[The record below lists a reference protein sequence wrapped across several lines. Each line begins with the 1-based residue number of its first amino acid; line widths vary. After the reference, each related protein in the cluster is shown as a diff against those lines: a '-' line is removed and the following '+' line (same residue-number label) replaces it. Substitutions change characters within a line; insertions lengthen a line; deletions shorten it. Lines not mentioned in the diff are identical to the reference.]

1 MFEFVNDRVDNAC
14 IKVVGVGGAGG
25 NAVNRMIEGGL
36 TGVEFIA
43 INTDNQA
50 LQQSQA
56 PHRIQIGDRLTQG
69 LGSGGIPMTGRAA
82 VQESQDLVAE
92 AVDGA
97 NMVFVT
103 AGMGGGTGTGAA
115 PVVAET
121 ARAMGALTVGIVTKP
136 FEFEGR
142 QRLRHAEEG
151 LEELREAVDTLIVI
165 PNQRLLAVVG
175 DDVSLLDSFRLADEV
190 LLRATRG
197 ISELITVPALIN
209 LDFADVRT
217 VMAGMGDAIMGT
229 GEAIGEGRAIEAT
242 NQAISSPLLE
252 DVSIAGARGVLISF
266 TGGRDLSLREVSE
279 AANLVCETAGPDA
292 HIIFGAMI
300 SEEMEGNL
308 RVTVVATGV
317 GSREPRSRRAIPV
330 EKRVQEPQPV
340 APSDDWDRPA
350 FRRRE
355 GFLPR
360 WKSGQSTP
368 GNPGSQPGTHPG
380 ANPNLNQ
387 SQEAKNRQ
395 EVKNRLADRPKT
407 KSGRDDL
414 DRPTFLRA
422 HAD

>member
-25 NAVNRMIEGGL
+25 NAVNRMIDGGL

-82 VQESQDLVAE
+82 IQESQDLVAE

-175 DDVSLLDSFRLADEV
+175 DDVSLLDSFRMADEV

-317 GSREPRSRRAIPV
+317 GSREPQARRSIPV

-340 APSDDWDRPA
+340 APTDDWDRPA

-360 WKSGQSTP
+360 WKSGQNAP
-368 GNPGSQPGTHPG
+368 GNPAANPG
-380 ANPNLNQ
+380 ANPNMNQ
-387 SQEAKNRQ
+387 QQETKNRQ
-395 EVKNRLADRPKT
+395 EVKNRLAERPKT

>member
-1 MFEFVNDRVDNAC
+1 
-14 IKVVGVGGAGG
+14 
-25 NAVNRMIEGGL
+25 
-36 TGVEFIA
+36 
-43 INTDNQA
+43 
-50 LQQSQA
+50 
-56 PHRIQIGDRLTQG
+56 
-69 LGSGGIPMTGRAA
+69 
-82 VQESQDLVAE
+82 
-92 AVDGA
+92 
-97 NMVFVT
+97 
-103 AGMGGGTGTGAA
+103 
-115 PVVAET
+115 
-121 ARAMGALTVGIVTKP
+121 AMGALTVGIVTKP

-175 DDVSLLDSFRLADEV
+175 DDVSLLDSFRMADEV

-317 GSREPRSRRAIPV
+317 GSREPQSRRAIPV

-360 WKSGQSTP
+360 WKSGQGSS

-380 ANPNLNQ
+380 GNPNLNQ
-387 SQEAKNRQ
+387 KQETKNRQ